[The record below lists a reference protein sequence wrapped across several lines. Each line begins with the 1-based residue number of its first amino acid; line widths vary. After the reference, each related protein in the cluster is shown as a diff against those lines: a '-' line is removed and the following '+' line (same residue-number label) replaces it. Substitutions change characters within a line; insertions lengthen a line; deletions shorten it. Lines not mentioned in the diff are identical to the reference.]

1 MCFDRILEFTHIS
14 FNDIGGVMKKRNH
27 SLELLLDLD
36 GLNLAQEGGF
46 WIKYEVSVV
55 DKTSERPHCIKY
67 PLTLHDPQGKR
78 IFGIDNAHRP
88 KKRRGSAAKSTR
100 PRAADHMHRD
110 RREYTYEFDGVEML
124 LVDFDKG
131 VNGVL
136 KRQGIK
142 I

>member
-1 MCFDRILEFTHIS
+1 ML
-14 FNDIGGVMKKRNH
+14 KKRDH

-36 GLNLAQEGGF
+36 GLNFAQEGGF
-46 WIKYEVSVV
+46 WIKYEVSAVE
-55 DKTSERPHCIKY
+55 KTSERPHGIKY
-67 PLTLHDPQGKR
+67 SLTLHDPQGKR

-88 KKRRGSAAKSTR
+88 RKRRGPAAKSTR
-100 PRAADHMHRD
+100 PKAADHMHRD
-110 RREYTYEFDGVEML
+110 RREYIYEFDGAETL

-131 VNGVL
+131 VNAAL